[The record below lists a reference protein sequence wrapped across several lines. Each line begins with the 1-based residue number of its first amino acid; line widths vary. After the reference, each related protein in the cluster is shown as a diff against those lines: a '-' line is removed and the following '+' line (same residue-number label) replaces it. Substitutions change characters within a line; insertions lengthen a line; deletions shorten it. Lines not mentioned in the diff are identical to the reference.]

1 MKKSEWIWT
10 VLLAV
15 IMIAAVCVSRAGA
28 QIPNPNDV
36 SRYGL
41 ATGDFWGPSRNIRCR
56 NAMLN
61 GWHNPGEMP
70 SSCVA
75 LMTTVP
81 QYAQYNNQ
89 PGGFF
94 NRGGRNMNYGLGGGY
109 YNNNGRW
116 WASVAAQGI
125 QTVGDVIV
133 SSQNNGTIREVE
145 RGRNR
150 LEQQRID
157 GDQEIARRRE
167 DRAGRILGMKERQQ
181 DYELKQLEGRYTAK
195 QVGSI
200 SQPSE
205 TNRTL
210 YNNSSCEIS
219 VYRNGRLKFTLPSQ
233 ESILIPN
240 LTYEWESD
248 GCDVQVGE
256 ITISSPRR

>member
-1 MKKSEWIWT
+1 MKRNMVLTVSLMALLGLFVSEMPAQAQVSPRE
-10 VLLAV
+10 VLHA
-15 IMIAAVCVSRAGA
+15 M
-28 QIPNPNDV
+28 Q
-36 SRYGL
+36 YG
-41 ATGDFWGPSRNIRCR
+41 DIWGPSRYQRCQAALR
-56 NAMLN
+56 N

-75 LMTTVP
+75 VMTTVP
-81 QYAQYNNQ
+81 RFARQYNNR

-94 NRGGRNMNYGLGGGY
+94 NRGGYNMNYGRRGGY
-109 YNNNGRW
+109 YDNSGRW
-116 WASVAAQGI
+116 WPSVVARGI
-125 QTVGDVIV
+125 QTAGDVIM

-157 GDQEIARRRE
+157 GDQEIARRQENRA
-167 DRAGRILGMKERQQ
+167 DRRLGMEERRQ
-181 DYELKQLEGRYTAK
+181 DHELKQLEGRYTAK

-240 LTYEWESD
+240 FTYEWESD

>member
-1 MKKSEWIWT
+1 MRKNNWIWI
-10 VLLAV
+10 VMLV
-15 IMIAAVCVSRAGA
+15 IIMVAGVCVYNADA
-28 QIPNPNDV
+28 QIVNPRDV
-36 SRYGL
+36 LGYGL
-41 ATGDFWGPSRNIRCR
+41 ATGDFWGPSRDSRCQK
-56 NAMLN
+56 ALLN

-75 LMTTVP
+75 LMTT
-81 QYAQYNNQ
+81 ARYNQ
-89 PGGFF
+89 GGFF
-94 NRGGRNMNYGLGGGY
+94 NRGGYNMNYGRRGGGY
-109 YNNNGRW
+109 YDIGGRW
-116 WASVAAQGI
+116 WPSVAAQGI
-125 QTVGDVIV
+125 QTVGDVIM

-157 GDQEIARRRE
+157 GDQEIARRQENRA
-167 DRAGRILGMKERQQ
+167 DRRLSMEEKQQ
-181 DYELKQLEGRYTAK
+181 DHELKQLEGRYTAK
-195 QVGSI
+195 QVGTV

-205 TNRTL
+205 TSRTL
-210 YNNSSCEIS
+210 HNNSSCEIS

-256 ITISSPRR
+256 ITVSSPRR